1 MHLGGTLEEA
11 GVDVEDVSRVGLAD
25 RGAAE
30 EEGHLA
36 VSPDLPLHP
45 IVSICPDV
53 TLCLPPRCRDRLHR
67 LARPHHPAQQALA
80 EAGAA
85 DKEQFGAGILVVEGD
100 GEE

>member
-11 GVDVEDVSRVGLAD
+11 GVNVEDVSRVGLAD

-45 IVSICPDV
+45 IKEMEKNEDKKEEEGMEYMLL
-53 TLCLPPRCRDRLHR
+53 TFLCAAAASASRTGRRTEAPHTTPP
-67 LARPHHPAQQALA
+67 
-80 EAGAA
+80 
-85 DKEQFGAGILVVEGD
+85 
-100 GEE
+100 